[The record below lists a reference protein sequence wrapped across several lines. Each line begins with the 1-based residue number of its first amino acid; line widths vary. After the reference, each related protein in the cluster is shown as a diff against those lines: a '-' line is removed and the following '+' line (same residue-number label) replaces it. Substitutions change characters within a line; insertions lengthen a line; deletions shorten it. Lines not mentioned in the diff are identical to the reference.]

1 MKLNEIQE
9 MWEQDAPIDDTN
21 LGEASTNVPKLH
33 AKYLNLLSNAKLNMR
48 NAESKYLKLRAKKFR
63 YYRGEMSKQELEQ
76 ESWEQWQGV
85 KPLKNEMEEFLLGD
99 EDLISSQDRFEY
111 YKIMVGHLESIIKSI
126 NSRTWDIKSAIDWQ
140 KFTQGY

>member
-1 MKLNEIQE
+1 
-9 MWEQDAPIDDTN
+9 
-21 LGEASTNVPKLH
+21 
-33 AKYLNLLSNAKLNMR
+33 
-48 NAESKYLKLRAKKFR
+48 
-63 YYRGEMSKQELEQ
+63 MSKQELEQ